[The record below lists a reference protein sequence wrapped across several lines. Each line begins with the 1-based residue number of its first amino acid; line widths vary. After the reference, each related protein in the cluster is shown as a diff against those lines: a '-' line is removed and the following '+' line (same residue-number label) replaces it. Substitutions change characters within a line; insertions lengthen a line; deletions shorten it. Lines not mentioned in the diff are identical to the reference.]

1 MTEQAEPSESK
12 ESKTPGALTRWPEI
26 SQTCGPA
33 GHRSAQLAGR
43 FETSRSRNSS
53 MATIW

>member
-12 ESKTPGALTRWPEI
+12 ESKTPGVSLGGHEI
-26 SQTCGPA
+26 SQTYGPA

-53 MATIW
+53 MATIR